1 MAHDDPVRSGRFW
14 LFPDGTV
21 LPVVAGGADDGDGDQ
36 NPEGGAG
43 GAPAGGAPANDP
55 AAVAA
60 ELARTREALKKAN
73 AEAAQNRKKLQE
85 LDDKDKSELQKAVE
99 RAEAAE
105 ARADQAES
113 RILRLEVAAAKGLTP
128 AQAKRLV
135 GASKE
140 ELEADADELLATFK
154 PSTGDSAGGDGAG
167 GDGEGERRP
176 DPIGRPRP
184 NLEGGGDPTRSPDPD
199 MRKVVESIPRS
210 LT

>member
-1 MAHDDPVRSGRFW
+1 MAHEDPVRSGRFW

-21 LPVVAGGADDGDGDQ
+21 LPVVAGGADDGDGDP
-36 NPEGGAG
+36 NPEGGTG

-73 AEAAQNRKKLQE
+73 QEAASNRKKLQE

-105 ARADQAES
+105 SRADQAES
-113 RILRLEVAAAKGLTP
+113 RILRLEVAASKGLTP

-154 PSTGDSAGGDGAG
+154 PSTTDPGGDGAG
-167 GDGEGERRP
+167 GDGDGERRP
-176 DPIGRPRP
+176 DPVGRPKP

-199 MRKVVESIPRS
+199 MRKVVEGIPRS